1 MGWKSFIMDINMKSQ
16 KSQKSAKAKAKA
28 KTGKTNSIAQAATK
42 PTAKSAASKNSHNHK
57 YIFIVGGVMS
67 GVGKGITTSSLGTI
81 LQAKGYSVN
90 IAKVDPYLN
99 VDAGTMNPTEHGE
112 VFVMNSGLETDQ
124 DMGNYE
130 RFMNRDL
137 TNADYM
143 TGGMVYLEVIM
154 RERALKYRGKC
165 VDAVPHIRDEIVNR
179 IRQSGEVAK
188 SDITIIEIGGT
199 VGDYQSAMFYEAAR
213 YLKLSTHANAGG
225 GAAGNAGG
233 PGNVLFVMV
242 TYLPVPNKIGE
253 MKSKPTQ
260 NAVRELQSYG
270 IQPDFIIGR
279 SEMPI
284 DNRRKEKIA
293 IACNVPMENVISA
306 PDIDSVYDVPNNFER
321 DRFGEQVEKALGL
334 KNRPL
339 DLQPWKNFV
348 QKTRNARSRGKEVN
362 IAIVGKYF
370 DSGDFVLTDAYVSVI
385 EALKFSAYS
394 LGLKPVLHWIS
405 AKQFE
410 VDPKTGK
417 SLTPAQI
424 AAALKQTFAKI
435 DGILVPGGFGET
447 GIEGKISVIKYA
459 REHKIP
465 YFGICYGM
473 QLMVIEHARH
483 MAGLPG
489 AQTSEIDPAA
499 PHVVVDIMEHQKK
512 LLNEGKYGASMRLG
526 GFICTLKPDTIA
538 FEAYKKSGWLGRRL
552 DKAVHSIGVSVSKL
566 TKDSILER
574 HRHRYEV
581 NPAYVG
587 RLAESGMVFS
597 GTSPDGSLMEIAELP
612 REVHP
617 FFLGVQFHPEFLA
630 RPLDPHP
637 IFTEFIKSSATAK
650 RKAEKK
656 SEKTANMVK
665 GKKIRNKK

>member
-1 MGWKSFIMDINMKSQ
+1 MKSPKPRRKVNQ
-16 KSQKSAKAKAKA
+16 TKTKSMGSKTTKSK
-28 KTGKTNSIAQAATK
+28 
-42 PTAKSAASKNSHNHK
+42 HK
-57 YIFIVGGVMS
+57 YIFVVGGVMS

-81 LQAKGYSVN
+81 LQAKGYKVN

-165 VDAVPHIRDEIVNR
+165 VDAVPHIRDEIVDR
-179 IRQSGEVAK
+179 IRKSGEVAG

-213 YLKLSTHANAGG
+213 YLKISSHASGQSN
-225 GAAGNAGG
+225 
-233 PGNVLFVMV
+233 NVLFVMV

-306 PDIDSVYDVPNNFER
+306 PDIDSVYDVPSNFER
-321 DRFGEQVEKALGL
+321 DKFGEQVEKALGL
-334 KNRPL
+334 KNRPV
-339 DLQPWKNFV
+339 DLSGWKKFV
-348 QKTRNARSRGKEVN
+348 QKTRSARSGGKKVN

-370 DSGDFVLTDAYVSVI
+370 DSGDFVLSDAYVSVI

-394 LGLKPVLHWIS
+394 LGLKPELHWIS
-405 AKQFE
+405 ARQFE
-410 VDPKTGK
+410 VDQKTGK
-417 SLTPAQI
+417 SLTPSGV
-424 AAALKQTFAKI
+424 AAELKKVFSGKVPM

-447 GIEGKISVIKYA
+447 GIEGKISVIQYA
-459 REHKIP
+459 RENKIP

-483 MAGLPG
+483 QAGLVG
-489 AQTSEIDPAA
+489 AQTSEIDPTA

-512 LLNEGKYGASMRLG
+512 LLNEGRYGASMRLG
-526 GFICTLKPDTIA
+526 GYICTLKPGTIA
-538 FEAYKKSGWLGRRL
+538 FEAYKKSGWIGRRL
-552 DKAVHSIGVSVSKL
+552 DKAVHWIGVSVSKL
-566 TKDSILER
+566 SKDSILER

-581 NPAYVG
+581 NPAYVEQ
-587 RLAESGMVFS
+587 LARTGLIFS
-597 GTSPDGSLMEIAELP
+597 GTSPDGRLMEIAELP
-612 REVHP
+612 RSIHP

-637 IFTEFIKSSATAK
+637 IFTEFVKSAASN
-650 RKAEKK
+650 KK
-656 SEKTANMVK
+656 SNLK
-665 GKKIRNKK
+665 